1 MSMAGT
7 LIVKLYLAAIL
18 ASDKLLSLGM
28 LGEHVVVKA
37 TLAQEVFA
45 TMLAHKLLPLQVNHL
60 VVDLQP
66 MFVGKLLAAV
76 FADNTGQKGIAE

>member
-1 MSMAGT
+1 
-7 LIVKLYLAAIL
+7 
-18 ASDKLLSLGM
+18 M
-28 LGEHVVVKA
+28 LGEHVIVKA
-37 TLAQEVFA
+37 ALAQEVFA

-66 MFVGKLLAAV
+66 VFVGKLLAAV